1 MKLSLLISSLLLVAA
16 CSGAA
21 SSSLDFPSPVE
32 VQGPAGPPGE
42 AGIGITGPQG
52 IQGPPG
58 IGIPGKQGVP
68 GKDGVGIPGPAGP
81 PGPTQVIIVI
91 VQSDASLMSEASI
104 VEVNEAGPDVSNDLS
119 LEGGDSASTDAN

>member
-1 MKLSLLISSLLLVAA
+1 MKLLLIFSLCLMVA
-16 CSGAA
+16 CSGADPNT
-21 SSSLDFPSPVE
+21 LMI
-32 VQGPAGPPGE
+32 PA
-42 AGIGITGPQG
+42 GPQG

-58 IGIPGKQGVP
+58 IGVPGKQGVP

-91 VQSDASLMSEASI
+91 VQNDASLMSEASI